1 MLALDGKDLL
11 YGTMIVYKCK
21 MNIQFMEK
29 SKNMKATL
37 LKMIPAVI
45 AGIFITGASQAQDVM
60 PSAPVTQFSTWS
72 IGVNAGVLTPIA
84 PFGGKNDFSHWKSNL
99 GYGLFIKK
107 QFTNYFSLRLDGVRG
122 KLSADNAQPYD
133 GGATNTNPISA
144 FETDL
149 SYAGSLNAVVNMFNI
164 DMFHKNNALQL
175 FVSAGA
181 GLAGYKP
188 TITRGGTTAEYAPGK
203 TISELIIPVGLGAK
217 FKVSEKVNF
226 NLGWS
231 VNFVDGDNLDG
242 NYAGLNNDKFSYASA
257 GLEFAL
263 GAGKQLAW
271 HNPVAATYDE
281 VLAAK
286 STIAGLKSDLDAQ
299 KAENAKL
306 KTDLQGVIND
316 EDGDGV
322 ADKFDKC
329 PGTTSGVVVDGAGC
343 PLVAPAPI
351 VKEKVI
357 ITESDRRVVADA
369 IRNLEFDVNK
379 STIRAK
385 SFPTLNRVAEL
396 LKSKNF
402 SLKLAGHT
410 DSQGSDALN
419 MALSKDRAES
429 IKAYLVSQGV
439 NASRIEATGYG
450 ETQPI
455 ASNKTAAGRQKN
467 RRVEFSLY

>member
-1 MLALDGKDLL
+1 
-11 YGTMIVYKCK
+11 
-21 MNIQFMEK
+21 
-29 SKNMKATL
+29 MKTTL
-37 LKMIPAVI
+37 LKAIPALF
-45 AGIFITGASQAQDVM
+45 AGIFIAGTTQAQEVV
-60 PSAPVTQFSTWS
+60 PTAPVTQFSTWS
-72 IGVNAGVLTPIA
+72 IGVNAGVLTPIS
-84 PFGGKNDFSHWKSNL
+84 PLGGKNDFSNWKSNL
-99 GYGLFIKK
+99 GYGVFIKK

-122 KLSADNAQPYD
+122 KLSADNSQAYHS
-133 GGATNTNPISA
+133 GVSNGNPISA
-144 FETDL
+144 FQTDL

-175 FVSAGA
+175 FVSGGA

-188 TITRGGTTAEYAPGK
+188 TITSGGTTREYAPGK

-217 FKVSEKVNF
+217 FKVSDKVNF

-242 NYAGLNNDKFSYASA
+242 NYAGGNNDKFSYASA

-271 HNPVAATYDE
+271 HNPVAETYDE
-281 VLAAK
+281 ALAAK
-286 STIAGLKSDLDAQ
+286 ATANALKSDLDAQ
-299 KAENAKL
+299 KADNAKL
-306 KTDLQGVIND
+306 RADLQGVIND
-316 EDGDGV
+316 EDADGV

-329 PGTTSGVVVDGAGC
+329 PGTKAGVVVDGAGC
-343 PLVAPAPI
+343 PLVTPAQI
-351 VKEKVI
+351 VKEKTI

-379 STIRAK
+379 ATIRAK

-402 SLKLAGHT
+402 SLRLAGHT
-410 DSQGSDALN
+410 DSQGSDAHN

-429 IKAYLVSQGV
+429 IKAYLISQGV
-439 NASRIEATGYG
+439 NGSRVEATGYG

-467 RRVEFSLY
+467 RRVEFSLF

>member
-1 MLALDGKDLL
+1 
-11 YGTMIVYKCK
+11 
-21 MNIQFMEK
+21 
-29 SKNMKATL
+29 MKTNL
-37 LKMIPAVI
+37 LKAIPAVI
-45 AGIFITGASQAQDVM
+45 AGIFIAGAANAQVAV
-60 PSAPVTQFSTWS
+60 PTAPATQFSTWS
-72 IGVNAGVLTPIA
+72 IGVNAGVMSPIA
-84 PFGGKNDFSHWKSNL
+84 PFGGKNDFSNWKSNL
-99 GYGLFIKK
+99 GYGIYVKK
-107 QFTNYFSLRLDGVRG
+107 QFTNSFSLRLDGVRG
-122 KLSADNAQPYD
+122 KLSADNSEPYE
-133 GGATNTNPISA
+133 GGTTNTNAISA

-149 SYAGSLNAVVNMFNI
+149 SYAGSLNAVMNMFNI
-164 DMFHKNNALQL
+164 DMFHKNSALQL

-188 TITRGGTTAEYAPGK
+188 TITRGGTTSEYAPDK
-203 TISELIIPVGLGAK
+203 TISELIIPVGVGAK
-217 FKVSEKVNF
+217 FKISEKVNF
-226 NLGWS
+226 DLGWT

-242 NYAGLNNDKFSYASA
+242 NYAGGNNDKFSYASA

-263 GAGKQLAW
+263 GQGKQLAW

-286 STIAGLKSDLDAQ
+286 ATINGLKGDLDAQ

-306 KTDLQGVIND
+306 RTDLQGVIND

-329 PGTTSGVVVDGAGC
+329 PGTASGVVVDGAGC

-351 VKEKVI
+351 VREKVI
-357 ITESDRRVVADA
+357 ITESDRKVVADA

-379 STIRAK
+379 STIRSK
-385 SFPTLNRVAEL
+385 SYPTLNRVADL
-396 LKSKNF
+396 LKTKNF
-402 SLKLAGHT
+402 SLRLAGHT

-439 NASRIEATGYG
+439 NASRVEATGYG
-450 ETQPI
+450 ESQPI
-455 ASNKTAAGRQKN
+455 ASNKTASGRQKN
-467 RRVEFSLY
+467 RRVEFSLF